1 MSGTVL
7 VVQEFR
13 QGHGSVAL
21 AVAGAPILT
30 RAGWVS
36 TTDDRAFVAA
46 EGATAILH
54 VHHATLGAPKG
65 LSWNALC
72 SARLLHKIDR
82 IAGLHRGSLGP
93 ARRVHKMLL
102 LRHVQL
108 LVE

>member
-7 VVQEFR
+7 DVQESL
-13 QGHGSVAL
+13 GHGSVAL

-54 VHHATLGAPKG
+54 VHHATLGAPKR

-82 IAGLHRGSLGP
+82 IAGLHREAL
-93 ARRVHKMLL
+93 ARAARQKLERQNTPTVFL
-102 LRHVQL
+102 
-108 LVE
+108 